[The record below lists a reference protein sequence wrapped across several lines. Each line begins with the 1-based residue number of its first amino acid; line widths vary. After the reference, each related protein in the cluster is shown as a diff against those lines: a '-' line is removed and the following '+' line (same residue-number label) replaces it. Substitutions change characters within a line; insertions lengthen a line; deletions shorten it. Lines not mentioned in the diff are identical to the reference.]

1 MERYTQKKMEHVDKA
16 LLQAVN
22 SEING
27 VSKDNLSLQDLINS
41 GILEDDT
48 SFAERS
54 DGCVDVSVVIMCD
67 SSGNLKSILD
77 ENCAPALGVTRDIK
91 LTQLAAGKLDY
102 FHSFMCKTWTLKRK
116 DGSEWHCCLE
126 GDRGKSR
133 LMLSAALHFS
143 LYHRLP
149 LIDQDGVMICKP
161 RTKLIKAGDFVE
173 FFIVKVT
180 LYPQYQYSRG
190 MAYVSKVR
198 IDFNSMTASSEH
210 QYEAEVT
217 EYDLDLELLQDQL
230 IQEQC
235 EEEDMEYDDE
245 DIQYQEL

>member
-27 VSKDNLSLQDLINS
+27 VSKDSMSLQDLINTA
-41 GILEDDT
+41 ILEEDT
-48 SFAERS
+48 SFGEKS

-67 SSGNLKSILD
+67 SSGNLKPILD
-77 ENCAPALGVTRDIK
+77 ENCSPALGVTRDIK
-91 LTQLAAGKLDY
+91 LSQLAAGKLDY

-133 LMLSAALHFS
+133 LMLSAALHYS

-149 LIDQDGVMICKP
+149 LVGPSGVMSCKP
-161 RTKLIKAGDFVE
+161 RTKLIKAGDYVE

-198 IDFNSMTASSEH
+198 INFDDMTSSSEH
-210 QYEAEVT
+210 QYETEIV
-217 EYDLDLELLQDQL
+217 EYDLNLELLQDQL
-230 IQEQC
+230 VQEQC
-235 EEEDMEYDDE
+235 EEEDIDYDQDE
-245 DIQYQEL
+245 RER